1 MNQENTLLKVED
13 LVLYFKTHRGHVQA
27 VDHVNFEIHEN
38 KATVILGESGCGKTS
53 MAKAILRLLPR
64 NVSRYTGKI
73 LIKGE
78 DVMPLSDEAY
88 RKTVRWVKMSMV
100 PQAAMNALN
109 PVLRAGEQ
117 VAEPAMIHLGL
128 NKEEALEL
136 AREMFQRVGVPVD
149 FLTRYPF
156 ELSGGM
162 RQRVAI
168 AMALITKPLL
178 IVLDEPTSALD
189 LLTQA
194 NIMNVLKTIKWE
206 TGTSYILITHDIATS
221 SELADEVAVMYAGQI
236 VEVNDAESFFSE
248 PLHPY
253 SQKLMASV
261 PRLYGDQE
269 PEFIPGRPPSL
280 LDPPKGCRFADRCH
294 LRFAKCD
301 AEPPTFIVEGHPVK
315 CWLYEKEAS
324 AVIPPASAGDAS

>member
-1 MNQENTLLKVED
+1 MNDNTLLHVED
-13 LVLYFKTHRGHVQA
+13 LVLYFKTHMGDVQA
-27 VDHVNFEIHEN
+27 VDHVSFDLHKNR
-38 KATVILGESGCGKTS
+38 AVVILGESGCGKSS

-64 NVSRYTGKI
+64 NVSQYHGKVVI
-73 LIKGE
+73 DDL
-78 DVMPLSDEAY
+78 DVMTLSDEEF
-88 RKTVRWVKMSMV
+88 RRQVRWVKMSMV

-128 NKEEALEL
+128 EKEEALDL
-136 AREMFQRVGVPVD
+136 ARQMFENVGVPSD

-168 AMALITKPLL
+168 AMALITKPQL

-236 VEVNDAESFFSE
+236 VEVNDAETFFAE

-253 SQKLMASV
+253 SKRLMASV
-261 PRLYGDQE
+261 PRLYGDEE
-269 PEFIPGRPPSL
+269 PDFIPGRPPSL
-280 LDPPKGCRFADRCH
+280 LFPPTGCRFADRCNM
-294 LRFAKCD
+294 RFDKCD
-301 AEPPTFIVEGHPVK
+301 EEPPTFIVDGHPVK
-315 CWLYEKEAS
+315 CWLYEKDNEAVEP
-324 AVIPPASAGDAS
+324 AVSGAGDAS

>member
-1 MNQENTLLKVED
+1 MNDNTLLKIED
-13 LVLYFKTHRGHVQA
+13 LVLYFKTSMGDVQA
-27 VDHVNFEIHEN
+27 VDHVNLELHKN
-38 KATVILGESGCGKTS
+38 KAVVILGESGCGKSS
-53 MAKAILRLLPR
+53 MAPAILRLLPR
-64 NVSRYTGKI
+64 NVSQYHGKVV
-73 LIKGE
+73 LDDF
-78 DVMPLSDEAY
+78 DVMTLSDEEF
-88 RKTVRWVKMSMV
+88 RSQVRWLKMSMV

-109 PVLRAGEQ
+109 PVLRAGDQ
-117 VAEPAMIHLGL
+117 VAEPAMIHLGKDK
-128 NKEEALEL
+128 NEALQL
-136 AREMFQRVGVPVD
+136 TQEMFQRVGVPED

-168 AMALITKPLL
+168 AMALITHPQL

-236 VEVNDAESFFSE
+236 VEVNEAESFFSE

-253 SQKLMASV
+253 SKRLMASV
-261 PRLYGDQE
+261 PNLYGDEE
-269 PEFIPGRPPSL
+269 PDFIPGRPPSL
-280 LDPPKGCRFADRCH
+280 LNPPTGCRFADRCN
-294 LRFAKCD
+294 LRFDKCD
-301 AEPPTFIVEGHPVK
+301 EEPPTFIVDGHPVK
-315 CWLYEKEAS
+315 CWLYEKDHQAVASAAAGSGEAS
-324 AVIPPASAGDAS
+324 